1 MYRCATFVVFLVLG
15 IAVQLSNGTEVNVKD
30 KDNNLCL
37 YAKLMVNFRVS
48 YEVAVNKILTAE
60 FELPASVA
68 SDGSTC
74 DNTSSTLKL
83 NFGEGHSWSVSFT
96 TEGKIYQVDTITF
109 SYNLGDTSIFP
120 NSKSTETKTIY
131 AKPQIKDVGV
141 DTCYSCKSEDTYETD
156 SVRQTLWNVLI
167 QAFVINNSTS
177 ENSKIPGKLGG
188 ITSYSLCCRCTN
200 NSCCCHHYHPPH
212 YRPTHYHHYCPPH
225 YHHYR
230 PPHYHHY
237 RPPHYHPYHYPPHYH
252 HYCPPHYHHYCPPT
266 TTTTA
271 PPTTTTTVPPTTTTE
286 APVTNST
293 TTDAPITNSTTTDA
307 PVTNSTTTDAPPTN
321 STTIAPPP
329 TPTPTPTL
337 PAPTTGKY
345 MLQPDVNSTACL
357 LANFGLRFKIK
368 DEEMNFEPNGTA
380 VTGKCEVNS
389 SELVLTSSTVTIK
402 FTFTNDTKKFRL
414 HALNVTGK
422 TSSGVEFSV
431 ANTNLSLWEAAVG
444 SSYMCNKEQNYTIS
458 ADLSIYTFE
467 LRVQPLAVK
476 KGIFGTAEECF
487 LDSDLSF
494 LVPIAVGVALSFL
507 IILVLISYLIGRR
520 KSRTGYQSV

>member
-1 MYRCATFVVFLVLG
+1 MPLALLVIQCL
-15 IAVQLSNGTEVNVKD
+15 IEDAAVQLSNGTEVNVKD

-177 ENSKIPGKLGG
+177 ENITPCAADVPITPAAAIIIIPP
-188 ITSYSLCCRCTN
+188 TTF
-200 NSCCCHHYHPPH
+200 PPTTTTTAP
-212 YRPTHYHHYCPPH
+212 PTTTTTVPPTTTTTV
-225 YHHYR
+225 
-230 PPHYHHY
+230 PPTTTTTV
-237 RPPHYHPYHYPPHYH
+237 PPTTTTTVPPTTTTTA
-252 HYCPPHYHHYCPPT
+252 PPTTTTTAPPT

-431 ANTNLSLWEAAVG
+431 ANTNLRAELH
-444 SSYMCNKEQNYTIS
+444 IS

-476 KGIFGTAEECF
+476 KGIFGTAHECS
-487 LDSDLSF
+487 LDDTSILI
-494 LVPIAVGVALSFL
+494 PIIVGAALAGL
-507 IILVLISYLIGRR
+507 ILIVVIAYMIGRR
-520 KSRTGYQSV
+520 KTYVGYQTL

>member
-37 YAKLMVNFRVS
+37 YAKLMVNFKVS
-48 YEVAVNKILTAE
+48 YEVAVDKSSTAE

-74 DNTSSTLKL
+74 DDTSSTLKL
-83 NFGEGHSWSVSFT
+83 NFGEGHSWSVNFT

-109 SYNLGDTSIFP
+109 SYNLGDESIFP
-120 NSKSTETKTIY
+120 DSTSTETTTIY

-156 SVRQTLWNVLI
+156 SVSQTLRNVLI

-177 ENSKIPGKLGG
+177 EN
-188 ITSYSLCCRCTN
+188 ITPCAADE
-200 NSCCCHHYHPPH
+200 
-212 YRPTHYHHYCPPH
+212 
-225 YHHYR
+225 
-230 PPHYHHY
+230 
-237 RPPHYHPYHYPPHYH
+237 
-252 HYCPPHYHHYCPPT
+252 PT
-266 TTTTA
+266 TPAA
-271 PPTTTTTVPPTTTTE
+271 PTTTVPPTTTTE

-293 TTDAPITNSTTTDA
+293 TTDAPTTDAPVTNSTTTDA
-307 PVTNSTTTDAPPTN
+307 PVTNSTTTDAPVTN
-321 STTIAPPP
+321 STTTDAPVTNSTTTDAPVTNSTTTDAPVTNSTTTDAPVTNSTTTDAPVTNSTTPAPPP

-345 MLQPDVNSTACL
+345 TVQPDVNSTACL
-357 LANFGLRFKIK
+357 LADFGLRFKIK

-422 TSSGVEFSV
+422 TSSGVAFSA
-431 ANTNLSLWEAAVG
+431 ANTNLSLWESAVG

-476 KGIFGTAEECF
+476 KGIFSTAEDCQA
-487 LDSDLSF
+487 DGDSF
-494 LVPIAVGVALSFL
+494 LVPIAVGVSL
-507 IILVLISYLIGRR
+507 LVLILIVLLAYFIGRKR
-520 KSRTGYQSV
+520 NMTVGYESF

>member
-48 YEVAVNKILTAE
+48 YEVAVNEVLTAE

-74 DNTSSTLKL
+74 DSTSSMFKL
-83 NFGEGHSWSVSFT
+83 NFGEGHSWSVNFT
-96 TEGKIYQVDTITF
+96 REGKIYQVDTITF
-109 SYNLGDTSIFP
+109 SYNLSDASIFP
-120 NSKSTETKTIY
+120 NSTSTETTTIY
-131 AKPQIKDVGV
+131 VKPEIKDVGV
-141 DTCYSCKSEDTYETD
+141 DTFYSCQSEDTYETD
-156 SVRQTLWNVLI
+156 SVRQTLRNVLI

-177 ENSKIPGKLGG
+177 EN
-188 ITSYSLCCRCTN
+188 ITLCAADV
-200 NSCCCHHYHPPH
+200 
-212 YRPTHYHHYCPPH
+212 PTTPAALIAIVLPTTTTTV
-225 YHHYR
+225 
-230 PPHYHHY
+230 PTPTTTTTA
-237 RPPHYHPYHYPPHYH
+237 PTTTV
-252 HYCPPHYHHYCPPT
+252 PPT

-271 PPTTTTTVPPTTTTE
+271 PTTTVPPTTTTE

-293 TTDAPITNSTTTDA
+293 TTDAPVTNSTTTDA
-307 PVTNSTTTDAPPTN
+307 PVTNSTTT
-321 STTIAPPP
+321 APPP

-345 MLQPDVNSTACL
+345 KLQPDVNSTACL
-357 LANFGLRFKIK
+357 LADFGLRFKIK

-380 VTGKCEVNS
+380 VTGKCEMNS

-422 TSSGVEFSV
+422 TSSGVEFST
-431 ANTNLSLWEAAVG
+431 ANTNLTLWEATIG
-444 SSYMCNKEQNYTIS
+444 SSYMCNKEQNYTIN

-467 LRVQPLAVK
+467 LRVQPLAVE
-476 KGIFGTAEECF
+476 KGIFSTAEDCQA
-487 LDSDLSF
+487 DGDSF
-494 LVPIAVGVALSFL
+494 LVPIAVGVSL
-507 IILVLISYLIGRR
+507 LVLILIVLLAYFIGRKR
-520 KSRTGYQSV
+520 NMTVGYESF

>member
-15 IAVQLSNGTEVNVKD
+15 IAIQLSNGTEVNVKD

-48 YEVAVNKILTAE
+48 YEVAVNEILTAE
-60 FELPASVA
+60 FKLPASVA

-83 NFGEGHSWSVSFT
+83 NFGEGHSWSVNFT
-96 TEGKIYQVDTITF
+96 TEGKMYQVDTITF
-109 SYNLGDTSIFP
+109 SYNLSDASIFP
-120 NSKSTETKTIY
+120 NSTSTETTTIY
-131 AKPQIKDVGV
+131 VKPQIKDVGV
-141 DTCYSCKSEDTYETD
+141 DTCYSCESEDTYVTD

-177 ENSKIPGKLGG
+177 EN
-188 ITSYSLCCRCTN
+188 ITPCAADVS
-200 NSCCCHHYHPPH
+200 
-212 YRPTHYHHYCPPH
+212 PTTPAAL
-225 YHHYR
+225 
-230 PPHYHHY
+230 
-237 RPPHYHPYHYPPHYH
+237 
-252 HYCPPHYHHYCPPT
+252 T
-266 TTTTA
+266 TTTTS
-271 PPTTTTTVPPTTTTE
+271 TTTTSTTTTSTTTTSTTTD

-293 TTDAPITNSTTTDA
+293 TTDAPVTNSTTTDAPVTNSTTTDAPVTNSTTTDA

-321 STTIAPPP
+321 STTTAPPP

-345 MLQPDVNSTACL
+345 KLQPDVNSTACL
-357 LANFGLRFKIK
+357 LADFGLRFKVK

-389 SELVLTSSTVTIK
+389 SELLLTSSTVTIK

-422 TSSGVEFSV
+422 TSSGVAFSA

-476 KGIFGTAEECF
+476 EGIFSTAEECF

>member
-1 MYRCATFVVFLVLG
+1 MHRCATFVVFLVLG
-15 IAVQLSNGTEVNVKD
+15 IAIQLSNGTEVNVKD
-30 KDNNLCL
+30 KDNNVCL

-48 YEVAVNKILTAE
+48 YEVAVNEILTAE

-83 NFGEGHSWSVSFT
+83 NFGEGHSWSVNFT
-96 TEGKIYQVDTITF
+96 TEGKLYHIDTITF
-109 SYNLGDTSIFP
+109 SYNLSDASIFP
-120 NSKSTETKTIY
+120 NSTLTETTTIY
-131 AKPQIKDVGV
+131 VKPQIKDVGV

-156 SVRQTLWNVLI
+156 LVRQTLWNVLI

-177 ENSKIPGKLGG
+177 EN
-188 ITSYSLCCRCTN
+188 ITPCAADVL
-200 NSCCCHHYHPPH
+200 
-212 YRPTHYHHYCPPH
+212 PTTPAAL
-225 YHHYR
+225 
-230 PPHYHHY
+230 
-237 RPPHYHPYHYPPHYH
+237 
-252 HYCPPHYHHYCPPT
+252 T
-266 TTTTA
+266 TTTDS
-271 PPTTTTTVPPTTTTE
+271 TTTDAPVTDSTTTD

-293 TTDAPITNSTTTDA
+293 TTDAPVTNSTTTDAPVTNSTTTDAPVTNSTTTDAPVTNSTTTDAPVTNSTTTDA

-321 STTIAPPP
+321 STTTAPPPP

-357 LANFGLRFKIK
+357 LADFGLRFKIK

-422 TSSGVEFSV
+422 TSSGVAFSV

-476 KGIFGTAEECF
+476 KGIFSTAEDCQA
-487 LDSDLSF
+487 DGDSF
-494 LVPIAVGVALSFL
+494 LVPIAVGVSL
-507 IILVLISYLIGRR
+507 LVLILIVLLAYFIGRKR
-520 KSRTGYQSV
+520 NMTLGYESF